1 MNGNVRFAALGMAA
15 SLAGC
20 VTVAPPPKAAESPVP
35 QAQQVVAQESRQVP
49 TQKRYKTKVSIARF
63 TNETNYGRSLLY
75 DADLDVIGK
84 QASDMLASR
93 LIKSGKF
100 VVLERPDLTKLTR
113 EQEIAGQSSLVGS
126 DTVII
131 GSVTEFGR
139 SVSGQTGFLSS
150 TKTQVA
156 KAKVDIRLVDV
167 KTSLAYFSAT
177 GAGEASTATG
187 EVAGFGSQAE
197 YDATLNDRAI
207 AAAISDVIDA
217 LVSKLADRPW
227 KTFILDVQGPQIFIG
242 GGKRQGLQAGRR
254 PGGLRVGQDREEQAE
269 RVRRHAP
276 AHAGRDPP
284 GGEPVRRHRDQRG
297 LGLRGD
303 LRDRRSGLVSRTSS
317 SPRQPTEVH
326 HEEPPPGR
334 PARPP
339 PRLLLRPFHDGAHRR
354 HPPRHRHPRLRLRAR
369 SWSWTA

>member
-1 MNGNVRFAALGMAA
+1 MRIHRLTVPWLALAT
-15 SLAGC
+15 AGC
-20 VTVAPPPKAAESPVP
+20 VTTPPPPMAAESPVP
-35 QAQQVVAQESRQVP
+35 KAEQVAAQESRQVP
-49 TQKRYKTKVSIARF
+49 QQRRYKTKVSIARF
-63 TNETNYGRSLLY
+63 TNETSYGRSLLY

-93 LIKSGKF
+93 LVKSGKF
-100 VVLERPDLTKLTR
+100 VVLERPDLTKITR

-156 KAKVDIRLVDV
+156 RAKVDIRLVDV

-187 EVAGFGSQAE
+187 EVAGFGSKAE

-227 KTFILDVQGPQIFIG
+227 RTFILDVQGPKVFIG
-242 GGKRQGLQAGRR
+242 GGRMQGIQVGDVLAVLE
-254 PGGLRVGQDREEQAE
+254 PGKTVKSKQTGFDVTLPATQVATLRV
-269 RVRRHAP
+269 V
-276 AHAGRDPP
+276 
-284 GGEPVRRHRDQRG
+284 G
-297 LGLRGD
+297 LFGD
-303 LRDRRSGLVSRTSS
+303 SETNEGSVCEVVSGAVD
-317 SPRQPTEVH
+317 
-326 HEEPPPGR
+326 
-334 PARPP
+334 PARFATLIVAGP
-339 PRLLLRPFHDGAHRR
+339 GAGGQ
-354 HPPRHRHPRLRLRAR
+354 P
-369 SWSWTA
+369 